1 MRIYI
6 TGTPTKSGGASTILE
21 KIADQLFASGIAV
34 LSNVSAVS
42 KNTLPAQEIAL
53 AEKRGEV
60 LLDHMHAFIVD
71 GSSPDSQT
79 GYITAYAI
87 FRKKHVL
94 YLLPQKRK
102 ADQSLQM
109 LAQNKSSSQFLHIR
123 HWTDGTL
130 PRHINDFLRRL
141 SVSAKD
147 SETPTI
153 KFTLRITPSIDQ
165 YLSWRAKRS
174 GAKKADF
181 LRQMIGEEMEKDEYY
196 KKNGESDNL

>member
-1 MRIYI
+1 MRIYVA
-6 TGTPTKSGGASTILE
+6 GTPTKSGGASTILE
-21 KIADQLFASGIAV
+21 KIADQLFSSGIAV
-34 LSNVSAVS
+34 LSNIQAIS
-42 KNTLPAQEIAL
+42 KNTLPAQEVAS

-79 GYITAYAI
+79 GYITAYTL

-102 ADQSLQM
+102 VDQSLQM

-130 PRHINDFLRRL
+130 PRHINDFLHRL
-141 SVSAKD
+141 SVSVKD

-181 LRQMIGEEMEKDEYY
+181 LRQMIDEEMEKDEYY
-196 KKNGESDNL
+196 RKNEKSENS